1 MRKVLIVLSISS
13 LLMLSGCAVGTAP
26 VVGTLFTNVKA
37 PITATNN
44 PKGSKTGEAKCMS
57 ILGLIAVG
65 DCSVEAAAKEG
76 KINKV
81 STVDYKN
88 KSIFGI
94 YTEIK
99 VIVTGE

>member
-1 MRKVLIVLSISS
+1 
-13 LLMLSGCAVGTAP
+13 
-26 VVGTLFTNVKA
+26 
-37 PITATNN
+37 
-44 PKGSKTGEAKCMS
+44 MS

-65 DCSVEAAAKEG
+65 NCSVEAAAQG
-76 KINKV
+76 GNISKV